1 MHLRRVL
8 QPLPAEGINP
18 RRENGDGSAVAA
30 LHAAPPVPPMAFWGC
45 QSLVAA
51 PQLLSCTIYSLGC
64 GGGGTARSPQSITRS
79 LRSTAAA
86 QPRGPFC
93 LISQMILFS
102 FFFLF
107 FFFSPRISRATA
119 GPTWNVPGEKAAP
132 LLVPIA
138 SYGQCCPAPGAAV
151 LCPQLGAPTLEHPRS
166 EPQSSRDHFLSG
178 EFLLQWDTAWC
189 SPGSSALPGSPPSPL
204 LPQCEL
210 IPIS

>member
-107 FFFSPRISRATA
+107 FFFFPPHFQGNRRPHVECA
-119 GPTWNVPGEKAAP
+119 GREG
-132 LLVPIA
+132 
-138 SYGQCCPAPGAAV
+138 SPAPCSHCLLWSV
-151 LCPQLGAPTLEHPRS
+151 LP
-166 EPQSSRDHFLSG
+166 SSRDSG
-178 EFLLQWDTAWC
+178 
-189 SPGSSALPGSPPSPL
+189 ALPAVGCSHFGTS
-204 LPQCEL
+204 Q
-210 IPIS
+210 I

>member
-107 FFFSPRISRATA
+107 FFFPPAF
-119 GPTWNVPGEKAAP
+119 PGQP
-132 LLVPIA
+132 
-138 SYGQCCPAPGAAV
+138 PAPRGMCRARRQPRSLFPLPPMVSAAQLQGQRCSARSWVLPLWNIPDLSPKALGIISYPGSFCCNGTQHGAPQGPA
-151 LCPQLGAPTLEHPRS
+151 LCLGA
-166 EPQSSRDHFLSG
+166 
-178 EFLLQWDTAWC
+178 
-189 SPGSSALPGSPPSPL
+189 L
-204 LPQCEL
+204 LPLYCL
-210 IPIS
+210 NVN